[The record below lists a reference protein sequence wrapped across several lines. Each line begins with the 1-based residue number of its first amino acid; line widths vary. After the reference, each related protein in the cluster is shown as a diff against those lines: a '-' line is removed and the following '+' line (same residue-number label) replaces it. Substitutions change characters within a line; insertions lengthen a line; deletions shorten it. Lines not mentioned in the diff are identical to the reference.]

1 MKQIKKIFV
10 TLSVFC
16 ACFLVIDFAIGL
28 MLDNVRHNLPMD
40 GERTAKAEYV
50 INRVDA
56 DIVIIGSSR
65 ALAHY
70 DTYVFRDSI
79 PNLTV
84 FNCGGDGQ
92 KFWYCDIVTNCIL
105 DRYSPKLIIW
115 DFLLDDL
122 EPYNENLSL
131 LYPYYKEND
140 YIKGRL
146 LEREPILKYQLW
158 LNTYR
163 YNGSGSRIIT
173 ASRLPKDFGKDR
185 LGYSGHKPLN
195 TITMVFDDLHYETTP
210 PDPDKVESLERT
222 IKKAKDNLIPV
233 ILSISPVVNRITG
246 NNTTIETLKGIC
258 KKYDIILIDDS
269 QLEGFVGNPSRG
281 YDSGHLNS
289 EAAAEFTKILIS
301 QLKKEGICK

>member
-1 MKQIKKIFV
+1 MKQIRKIFIS
-10 TLSVFC
+10 LAVFC
-16 ACFLVIDFAIGL
+16 VCFLVIDFAIGL
-28 MLDNVRHNLPMD
+28 LLDNVRHNLPID

-50 INRVDA
+50 INKVDA

-65 ALAHY
+65 AQAHY

-105 DRYSPKLIIW
+105 DRYNPKLIIW

-122 EPYNENLSL
+122 KPYNENLSL

-140 YIKGRL
+140 YIRSRL
-146 LEREPILKYQLW
+146 LEREPQLKYQLW

-185 LGYSGHKPLN
+185 LGYSGHKPLT
-195 TITMVFDDLHYETTP
+195 TISMVFDDLHFETTSP
-210 PDPDKVESLERT
+210 CPYKVESLERT
-222 IKKAKDNLIPV
+222 IKKAKDKGIPV
-233 ILSISPVVNRITG
+233 VLTISPVVNRIVG
-246 NNTTIETLKGIC
+246 NSTTIETLKRIC
-258 KKYDIILIDDS
+258 KKYDIIFIDDS
-269 QLEGFVGNPSRG
+269 QKEGFVGESNKG
-281 YDSGHLNS
+281 YDSSHLNS
-289 EAAAEFTKILIS
+289 DAAAEFTRTLIS
-301 QLKKEGICK
+301 QLRIEGVI